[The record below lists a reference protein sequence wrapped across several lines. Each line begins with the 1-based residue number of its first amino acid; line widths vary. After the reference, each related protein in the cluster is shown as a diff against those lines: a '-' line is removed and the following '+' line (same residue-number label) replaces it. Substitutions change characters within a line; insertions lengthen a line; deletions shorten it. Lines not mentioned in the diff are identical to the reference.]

1 MENLKKVIQLLSGRF
16 DNSEQF
22 HSLSEEEQETFPF
35 AIHNN
40 TLLNALIV
48 NRPKDFDG
56 VFLHEESYYTLKNK
70 EKFKSDIFLFSTDES
85 GNVVLKS
92 ITVPKELMNAKFDTL
107 KDIDFSDL
115 SESDKF
121 VPLHYT
127 EQDGTFTGESHSMF
141 TKTTAFILKQ
151 ELSDEALVIKEELF
165 NGNKRVFGFDRP
177 IIYKRIPSKN

>member
-22 HSLSEEEQETFPF
+22 QSLSEEEQAQFPF

-40 TLLNALIV
+40 TLLNDLIV

-85 GNVVLKS
+85 GDVVLKS
-92 ITVPKELMNAKFDTL
+92 ITMPKELMNAKFDTL

-127 EQDGTFTGESHSMF
+127 EHDGTFTGESHSMF

-165 NGNKRVFGFDRP
+165 NGDKRVFGFDRP
-177 IIYKRIPSKN
+177 IIYKRILSKN

>member
-22 HSLSEEEQETFPF
+22 QSLSEEEQAQFPF

-40 TLLNALIV
+40 TFLNDLIV

-85 GNVVLKS
+85 GDVVLKS
-92 ITVPKELMNAKFDTL
+92 ITAPKELMNAKFNEL
-107 KDIDFSDL
+107 KNIDFSDL
-115 SESDKF
+115 SVSDKF

-127 EQDGTFTGESHSMF
+127 EQDGMFTGESHSMF

-165 NGNKRVFGFDRP
+165 NGGKRVFGFDRP
-177 IIYKRIPSKN
+177 IIYKRI

>member
-22 HSLSEEEQETFPF
+22 QSLSEEEQAQFPF

-40 TLLNALIV
+40 TLLNDLIV

-85 GNVVLKS
+85 GDVVLKS

-121 VPLHYT
+121 EPLHYT
-127 EQDGTFTGESHSMF
+127 EHDGTFTGESHSMF

-165 NGNKRVFGFDRP
+165 NGDKRVFGFDRP
-177 IIYKRIPSKN
+177 IIYKRI

>member
-22 HSLSEEEQETFPF
+22 QSLSEEEQVQFPF

-40 TLLNALIV
+40 TLLNDLIV
-48 NRPKDFDG
+48 HRPKDFDG

-85 GNVVLKS
+85 GDVVLKS

-121 VPLHYT
+121 EPLHYT
-127 EQDGTFTGESHSMF
+127 EHDGTFTGESHSMF

-165 NGNKRVFGFDRP
+165 NGDKRVFGFDRP
-177 IIYKRIPSKN
+177 IIYKRI

>member
-40 TLLNALIV
+40 TILDDLIV
-48 NRPKDFDG
+48 NRPKEFDG

-85 GNVVLKS
+85 GDVVLKS
-92 ITVPKELMNAKFDTL
+92 ITVPKELMNTKFNEL
-107 KDIDFSDL
+107 NEIDFTVL
-115 SESDKF
+115 SVSDKF
-121 VPLHYT
+121 VPLHYK
-127 EQDGTFTGESHSMF
+127 EHEGTFTGESHSMF
-141 TKTTAFILKQ
+141 TKKTAFILKQ
-151 ELSDEALVIKEELF
+151 ELSDEALVIKEEMF
-165 NGNKRVFGFDRP
+165 NGDKRVFGFDRP
-177 IIYKRIPSKN
+177 IIYKRILSKN